1 MKAMK
6 FRFGLGLGFAAA
18 VLLATWY
25 LSAAN
30 SLGIF
35 EGASDVGLNPKGGAA
50 EFLPASN
57 AYHITGGGAN
67 IWATEDAF
75 HYVWRRVSGDVTLT
89 ADIRFEGAGVQPH
102 RKAVLMIRQDL
113 TPSAAYADAALH
125 GDGLTSLQYRLT
137 PGGQTQEIQS
147 PLKGPVRLRIE
158 RRGNQFTLY
167 AGNPGGELTASGP
180 VTVEL
185 KDPVYVGLGVCSHDA
200 NVLETAVFTN
210 VQLNTGE
217 SQTARRAPRYRS
229 TITIYDLETRSA
241 RTVYAADTVWEAPNW
256 TPDGK
261 YLIANSGG
269 RIYRFDANAK
279 GPVTPEPLAI
289 DPRYNCNNDH
299 GPSWDGRQLAFS
311 ASSPSSRQSQV
322 YVSDADGR
330 NARLVTP
337 KAPSYF
343 HGWSP
348 DNRWLTFIAERGD
361 KNYDVYR
368 IPAAGSEEERLTT
381 STGYEDGSEY
391 SPDGKWIY
399 YNSDRAGN
407 QDIWRMPATGAGPGD
422 LLAERITSDELQD
435 WFPHISPDGKRIVFL
450 SFPPEVK
457 DHNGRMQVQLRLI
470 EAPGEVVKP
479 ARIETLVRIMGGQG
493 TINVNSWSPDSKKF
507 AYVTYE
513 LLPQT
518 SRFPITAV
526 VVRFERGS
534 GLGVL
539 PGNR

>member
-1 MKAMK
+1 MGTMEM
-6 FRFGLGLGFAAA
+6 RLGLSSGVAAA
-18 VLLATWY
+18 VLLAAWR
-25 LSAAN
+25 LLAADTV
-30 SLGIF
+30 GIF
-35 EGASDVGLNPKGGAA
+35 EGHGDVGVNPKGGAA

-57 AYHITGGGAN
+57 AYRITGGGAN
-67 IWATEDAF
+67 IWAAEDAF

-89 ADIRFEGAGVQPH
+89 ADIQFEGAGVQPH

-113 TPSAAYADAALH
+113 TSSAAYADAALH

-137 PGGQTQEIQS
+137 PGGLTQEIQS
-147 PLKGPVRLRIE
+147 PIKGPVRLRIE
-158 RRGNQFTLY
+158 RRGSQFTLY
-167 AGNPGGELTASGP
+167 AGNPGGELTPSGP

-210 VQLNTGE
+210 VQLNTGDA
-217 SQTARRAPRYRS
+217 QAARRAPRYRS
-229 TITIYDLETRSA
+229 TITIYDLETKTA
-241 RTVYAADTVWEAPNW
+241 RAMYTADTVWEAPNW

-269 RIYRFDANAK
+269 RIYRLDANAK

-289 DPRYNCNNDH
+289 DPSYNCNNDH
-299 GPSWDGRQLAFS
+299 GPSWDGKLLAFS
-311 ASSPSSRQSQV
+311 ATSPSSRQSQV
-322 YVSDADGR
+322 YVADADGR

-368 IPAAGSEEERLTT
+368 IPAAGGEEERLTT
-381 STGYEDGSEY
+381 SSGYEDGSEY

-407 QDIWRMPATGAGPGD
+407 QDLWRMPAAGAGPED
-422 LLAERITSDELQD
+422 RLAERITSDEWQD
-435 WFPHISPDGKRIVFL
+435 WFPHVSPDGKRIVSL

-457 DHNGRMQVQLRLI
+457 DHNGRMQVQLRMI
-470 EAPGEVVKP
+470 EAPGAAGKP
-479 ARIETLVRIMGGQG
+479 AKIETVVRIFGGQG

-507 AYVTYE
+507 AYVVYE
-513 LLPQT
+513 LLP
-518 SRFPITAV
+518 
-526 VVRFERGS
+526 
-534 GLGVL
+534 
-539 PGNR
+539 